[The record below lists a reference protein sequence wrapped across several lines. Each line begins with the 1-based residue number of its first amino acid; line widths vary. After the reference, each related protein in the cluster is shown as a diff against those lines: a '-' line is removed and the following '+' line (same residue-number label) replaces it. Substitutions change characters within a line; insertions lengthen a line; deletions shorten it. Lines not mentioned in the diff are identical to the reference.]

1 MARARLLYIA
11 HRIPYPPNKGDK
23 IRSYN
28 EVLFLSK
35 HFEVDL
41 VCFLEGPED
50 LKHLRVLQDLCR
62 TATGFYRGP
71 LLKAWRLGT
80 GFLSGRPL
88 SVALYDHGGMRAKI
102 RRLIGEHEY
111 ARIVVFSSQMA
122 QYIPADRLPATILDY
137 CDVDSHKWDNYA
149 DRMPFYAAWFYRLE
163 ARRLFAFENAA
174 SRLALATLFITPAE
188 RQIYVG
194 LGGQGNLLIMGNGV
208 DTAYFTPHGAGGEAS
223 GAEGPG
229 GGTPRA
235 EPGRILFTGAM
246 DYFPNEEGVAWFA
259 KEVFPYVRKD
269 HPQARFVIAGSNPT
283 LRVRSL
289 ARIDGVDV
297 TGFVPDM
304 RAEQAKAHIVVVPLR
319 IARGMQ
325 NKVLEAMSSGK
336 AVVVGKAAMGGIHA
350 EHGRDLFVA
359 ETPEEFRTCLG
370 RLLSDPSLVDSM
382 GKAARAYIVEHLSWE
397 RNLEH
402 DLLPLLAAPR

>member
-1 MARARLLYIA
+1 MPPTRLLYIA

-28 EVLFLSK
+28 EVLFLAK
-35 HFEVDL
+35 RFEVDL

-50 LKHLRVLQDLCR
+50 DKHLRALQGLCR
-62 TATGFYRGP
+62 TATGFVRGP
-71 LLKAWRLGT
+71 LLKAWRLCA
-80 GFLSGRPL
+80 GFLAGRPL

-102 RRLIGEHEY
+102 RRLIREHAY
-111 ARIVVFSSQMA
+111 SRIVVFSSQMA
-122 QYIPADRLPATILDY
+122 QYIPDDQLPRTVLDY

-149 DRMPFYAAWFYRLE
+149 ERLPFYAAWIYRLE

-174 SRLALATLFITPAE
+174 SRKALATLFITPAE
-188 RQIYVG
+188 RQIYLG
-194 LGGQGNLLIMGNGV
+194 LSGQGNLLILGNGV
-208 DTAYFTPHGAGGEAS
+208 DTAYFAPSEAR
-223 GAEGPG
+223 P
-229 GGTPRA
+229 

-259 KEVFPYVRKD
+259 RQVFPSVRKD

-283 LRVRSL
+283 ARVRAL
-289 ARIDGVDV
+289 ARLDGVDV
-297 TGFVPDM
+297 TGFIPDM

-325 NKVLEAMSSGK
+325 NKVLEAMASGK
-336 AVVVGKAAMGGIHA
+336 AVVVGKAAMGGIQA
-350 EHGRDLFVA
+350 EPGRDLFVS
-359 ETPEEFRTCLG
+359 ETPEEFRACLG
-370 RLLSDPSLVDSM
+370 RLLSEPDLVDAM
-382 GKAARAYIVEHLSWE
+382 GQAARAYILENLSWE

-402 DLLPLLAAPR
+402 GLLPLLAEEGARKTTA

>member
-1 MARARLLYIA
+1 MPSVRLLYIA

-28 EVLFLSK
+28 EVLFLSRR
-35 HFEVDL
+35 FEVDL

-50 LKHLRVLQDLCR
+50 QKHLRVLQGLCR
-62 TATGFYRGP
+62 TVTGFARGP
-71 LLKAWRLGT
+71 LLKAWRLST
-80 GFLSGRPL
+80 GFLAGRAL
-88 SVALYDHGGMRAKI
+88 SVALYRHGGMRAKI
-102 RRLIGEHEY
+102 RRLIREHEY

-122 QYIPADRLPATILDY
+122 QYIPEDQLPRTVFDY

-149 DRMPFYAAWFYRLE
+149 ERLPFYAAWFYRLE

-174 SRLALATLFITPAE
+174 SRKALATLFITSAE

-194 LGGQGNLLIMGNGV
+194 LGGQGNLCVLGNGV
-208 DTAYFTPHGAGGEAS
+208 DTDFFAPSETRP
-223 GAEGPG
+223 
-229 GGTPRA
+229 

-269 HPQARFVIAGSNPT
+269 HPHARFVIAGSNPT
-283 LRVRSL
+283 LKVRAL
-289 ARIDGVDV
+289 ARLDGVEV

-304 RAEQAKAHIVVVPLR
+304 RAEQARAHIVVVPLR

-325 NKVLEAMSSGK
+325 NKVLEAMASGK
-336 AVVVGKAAMGGIHA
+336 AAVVGKAAMGGIHA
-350 EHGRDLFVA
+350 EPGRDLFVA
-359 ETPEEFRTCLG
+359 GTAEEYRFALG
-370 RLLSDPSLVDSM
+370 RLLSDPALVEAM
-382 GKAARAYIVEHLSWE
+382 GKAARAYIVANLSWD

-402 DLLPLLAAPR
+402 GLLPLLSGEGPRP